1 MAPAG
6 RLSRAVST
14 AAGIASAFSLA
25 RAARVA
31 GLALGLTLYVAL
43 GTAATVIFPPLGAL
57 FLVPIAIAIIAVA
70 PAAKAAPRRLAMSLL
85 TAAAFLLPLWP
96 AYLFVAVGPLPALI
110 PPRIVLYLVSALWA
124 YDMTFSPFRR
134 AQFAIAVKKSGA
146 VSGLFFA
153 LFALGFLSLPFS
165 EGRSIAIPEFFR
177 QSSIWLVPY
186 CAILTYCRR
195 QRDFALLMKALVL
208 GAVPV
213 ALIALTE
220 AATHQLLANLL
231 SPFIA
236 DDAEWLR
243 NVQSFK
249 IRDGVFRAQATH
261 THPLSLGEHMAFMAP
276 VAFGFAIAARNLRA
290 RALWAS
296 AFAAIAMAAIATNS
310 RGAVIVIVLG
320 VGVMTGLLVWRA
332 LKRVSASRWRPLAGL
347 AFMAAVA
354 ISPLT
359 AVSVYGS
366 ISGKSGVSAANSTQS
381 RLDQIEMAWPK
392 IMKRPVGGYGS
403 GRSARVLGYWGR
415 TLTLDNYYLSLAL
428 DLGFPGPIAFFAM
441 LAAWALAALRR
452 SSRAHP
458 SLGALYLAM
467 FGSVLSIAI
476 GRTIISQTGNL
487 AIIYFMMAAFAGASV
502 TFSRRRLRNRTGRS
516 AVMI

>member
-6 RLSRAVST
+6 RLSRAVSIT
-14 AAGIASAFSLA
+14 ADTASAFSLA
-25 RAARVA
+25 RTARVA
-31 GLALGLTLYVAL
+31 GLTLALTLYVAL
-43 GTAATVIFPPLGAL
+43 GAAATVIFPPVGAL
-57 FLVPIAIAIIAVA
+57 FLVPVAIAIIAVA
-70 PAAKAAPRRLAMSLL
+70 PAARATPRRLAMSLL
-85 TAAAFLLPLWP
+85 MTAAFLLPLWP
-96 AYLFVAVGPLPALI
+96 AYLFIGFEPLPALI

-124 YDMTFSPFRR
+124 YDMVFSPLRR

-165 EGRSIAIPEFFR
+165 EGRSIAVPEFFR
-177 QSSIWLVPY
+177 QSAIWLIPY

-195 QRDFALLMKALVL
+195 QRDFMLLMKALVL
-208 GAVPV
+208 GAIPV
-213 ALIALTE
+213 ALIALGE

-231 SPFIA
+231 SPFIG

-249 IRDGVFRAQATH
+249 VRDGVFRVQATH
-261 THPLSLGEHMAFMAP
+261 THPLSLGEHMAFTAP
-276 VAFGFAIAARNLRA
+276 LALGFALAARKLPA
-290 RALWAS
+290 RALWAA
-296 AFAAIAMAAIATNS
+296 AFGALVIAAIATSS
-310 RGAVIVIVLG
+310 RGAIIVIVLS
-320 VGVMTGLLVWRA
+320 VAAMTGLLVWRA

-347 AFMAAVA
+347 AFMAAVV
-354 ISPLT
+354 ISPLA
-359 AVSVYGS
+359 AVSAYGS
-366 ISGKSGVSAANSTQS
+366 ISGKGGVSAANSTQS

-458 SLGALYLAM
+458 SLGALYLAT

-487 AIIYFMMAAFAGASV
+487 AIIYFMMAIFAGASV
-502 TFSRRRLRNRTGRS
+502 TFSRQRSRNR
-516 AVMI
+516 I